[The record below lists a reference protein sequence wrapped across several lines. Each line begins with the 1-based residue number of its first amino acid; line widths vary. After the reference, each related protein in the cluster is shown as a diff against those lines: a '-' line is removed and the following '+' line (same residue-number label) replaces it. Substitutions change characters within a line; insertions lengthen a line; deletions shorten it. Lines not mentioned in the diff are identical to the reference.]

1 MGGGDRKY
9 SAFYNFILEITYH
22 HFCCILLSHRSRNHP
37 RTMREMTRECEYQEA
52 GRGGIIRGILE
63 NGYYRVSEGPT
74 SREVVGNREDK
85 MLSWEDAKK

>member
-1 MGGGDRKY
+1 
-9 SAFYNFILEITYH
+9 
-22 HFCCILLSHRSRNHP
+22 
-37 RTMREMTRECEYQEA
+37 MTRECEYQEA
-52 GRGGIIRGILE
+52 GRGGIIGGILE